1 MKKINLMILFCI
13 FSGAY
18 ISTSYGEG
26 KCFSEKYH
34 GDDKSFSDF
43 IDKCKKD
50 WPKPIMI
57 GYYNP
62 DSTNAISGKDNDGIR
77 YAHWL
82 PEPEKRKGVVVHF
95 NGRTEFIEKNIYT
108 YKDLL
113 DKGFEVW
120 SFDWRGQGFSK
131 REEINDKQKH
141 NIKSFDRYLNDV
153 IYFINNIV
161 NLKEVKGKKILLA
174 HSMGGQIALR
184 YLLDNKVKNTFDY
197 AVLSSPLL
205 RIPSDSRSIRSINSL
220 KLRANKG
227 NNCIGSENR
236 KIKDIPILK
245 KLFHSSVWVSYFKNH
260 KSCELM
266 GKATDD
272 ALDPSTNTKWYSNDL
287 NKNADIDCLIKSSQ
301 DANGA
306 DSPDLRLGC
315 PTSNWLHAAFEST
328 DLVMKKASELNTK
341 TLIVRA
347 LPDNAVD
354 NAAQDEFCKLTNNCT
369 IISIG
374 VVGGVQTGH
383 ELLIEQEPIRKIFF
397 ELFDGFVGI

>member
-184 YLLDNKVKNTFDY
+184 YLLDDNYQNTFDY

-205 RIPSDSRSIRSINSL
+205 RVPRDSWYVRILNPAKIGLGFGNSCVIE
-220 KLRANKG
+220 KN
-227 NNCIGSENR
+227 
-236 KIKDIPILK
+236 DI
-245 KLFHSSVWVSYFKNH
+245 WQSYFKNH

-287 NKNADIDCLIKSSQ
+287 NKNADIDCLIESSQ

-328 DLVMKKASELNTK
+328 DLVMNKASELNTK

-347 LPDNAVD
+347 LPDNSVD
-354 NAAQDEFCKLTNNCT
+354 NAAQDEFCKLTKNCT

-397 ELFDGFVGI
+397 ELFDGFVGN